1 MWFCRFGEMTA
12 QNLLTFGCAGL
23 VWTGNKVRS
32 LRRMLFEYIYAHHSR
47 RDLGFGVRACQSKG
61 LWCCARMMR
70 AALLAGSA
78 ACLVVVAA
86 GQRAQ
91 TNGQEGVQQDYQKM
105 TPAQRS
111 AATRAFLGLGPMP
124 DKVAAARGA
133 PLFGQNCAFC
143 HGKAARGAVAPN
155 LITSDR
161 VLTDEH
167 GDRLVPFLKAGSPE
181 KGMPAFAT
189 MSDQQLMDIAEFL
202 HLEVEDV
209 ANRGSYQVLNILVG
223 NASKG
228 KAYVEAHCLSCH
240 TAETFAHI
248 ATTFRTPEQLQRNW
262 IWPARGENLS
272 ANVKTAT
279 VTIAGRV
286 TQISDFRITL
296 VDRSGEIHTI
306 DRGPEVEVQIDD
318 QLAAHQEL
326 VMTLANDDMH
336 NVTAYLETLK

>member
-1 MWFCRFGEMTA
+1 MIC
-12 QNLLTFGCAGL
+12 
-23 VWTGNKVRS
+23 V
-32 LRRMLFEYIYAHHSR
+32 
-47 RDLGFGVRACQSKG
+47 
-61 LWCCARMMR
+61 
-70 AALLAGSA
+70 ALLAGSA
-78 ACLVVVAA
+78 VCLAVAA
-86 GQRAQ
+86 TGQEAR
-91 TNGQEGVQQDYQKM
+91 TGGGQEGVQQDYQKM

-111 AATRAFLGLGPMP
+111 SATRTFLGLGPMP

-143 HGKAARGAVAPN
+143 HGKAARGAMAPS

-167 GDRLVPFLKAGSPE
+167 GERLVPFLKTGSPE

-189 MSDQQLMDIAEFL
+189 MSDQQLLDIAEFL

-228 KAYVEAHCLSCH
+228 KAYVGAHCMSCH

-248 ATTFRTPEQLQRNW
+248 ASKFHSPEQLQRNW
-262 IWPARGENLS
+262 IWPARDQNIRAEVRTSG
-272 ANVKTAT
+272 
-279 VTIAGRV
+279 VTISGRV
-286 TQISDFRITL
+286 TQMSDFRITL
-296 VDRSGEIHTI
+296 MDGSGETHAI
-306 DRGPEVEVQIDD
+306 DRAPGVEVQIHD
-318 QLAAHQEL
+318 QLAGHQEL

-336 NVTAYLETLK
+336 DVTAYLETLK